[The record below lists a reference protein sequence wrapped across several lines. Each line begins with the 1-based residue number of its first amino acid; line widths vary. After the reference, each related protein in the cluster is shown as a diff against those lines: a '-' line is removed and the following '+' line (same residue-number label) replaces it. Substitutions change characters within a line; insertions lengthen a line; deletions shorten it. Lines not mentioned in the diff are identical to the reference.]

1 MHLMYYIYPVYIMQV
16 NIDNIN
22 YKFIPSRLSS
32 TSDIKKN
39 ELVLKNDIYEKYN
52 ATAEVE
58 GELIV
63 CNDVNQMRH
72 FEKRLVRET
81 YQDYLKYISKRDM
94 EKDRWIYN
102 IIDGT
107 SEQESIL
114 YRDELCV
121 IIPTYIWNGTNLDK
135 LHILC
140 LPIDITLRSIR
151 SLTADHIHL
160 LKHMKRVTLNVIK
173 EKYGIDEYYIKM
185 FFHYEPST
193 YHLHIHFINV
203 SHQDARS
210 SVEYSHELNNV
221 IFNLL
226 ICSDYYQRAVL
237 NKRC

>member
-1 MHLMYYIYPVYIMQV
+1 MQV

-32 TSDIKKN
+32 TSAIKKN

-102 IIDGT
+102 IIDGI
-107 SEQESIL
+107 SEQNSIL

-121 IIPTYIWNGTNLDK
+121 IIPTYTWNGTNLDK

-151 SLTADHIHL
+151 SLTSHHIHL
-160 LKHMKRVTLNVIK
+160 LKHMKRVTLSVIK

-193 YHLHIHFINV
+193 YHLHIHFVNV
-203 SHQDARS
+203 LYQDARS

-221 IFNLL
+221 IFNLS

-237 NKRC
+237 NKKC